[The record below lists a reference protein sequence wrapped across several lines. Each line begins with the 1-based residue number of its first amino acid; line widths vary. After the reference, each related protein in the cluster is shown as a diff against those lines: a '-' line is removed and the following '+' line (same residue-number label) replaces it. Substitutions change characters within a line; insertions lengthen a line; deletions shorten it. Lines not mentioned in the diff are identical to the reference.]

1 MRGLFAALAC
11 MAMVTT
17 AQAKPVQVV
26 LETSSGM
33 IILELNPDAAPRT
46 VENFLQ
52 YVADNYYQGTVFH
65 RVIRGFMVQGGGM
78 KSDLTP
84 KPGRPPIINEAD
96 NGLKNKRG
104 TVAMARTSEPHSAT
118 SQFFI
123 STVDNDFLDH
133 RSKDAQGWGYCVFG
147 KVVEGMDVV
156 DAIERTPTKTR
167 GFHRDVPVP
176 AVVLRR
182 VFVKQPD
189 SVESP

>member
-1 MRGLFAALAC
+1 MRSLFTALAC
-11 MAMVTT
+11 VAMVTT
-17 AQAKPVQVV
+17 AHAESVQVV

-33 IILELNPDAAPRT
+33 IILELDPSAAPQS

-52 YVADNYYQGTVFH
+52 YVDDNYYQGTVFH

-84 KPGRPPIINEAD
+84 KPGRPPIVNEAD
-96 NGLKNKRG
+96 NGMKNKRG
-104 TVAMARTSEPHSAT
+104 TVAMARTADPHSAT

-123 STVDNDFLDH
+123 NTVDNDFLDH
-133 RSKDAQGWGYCVFG
+133 KSKDAQGWGYCVFG
-147 KVVEGMDVV
+147 KVLEGMDVV

-176 AVVLRR
+176 PVVIHKVYRR
-182 VFVKQPD
+182 SVDPVK
-189 SVESP
+189 SP